1 MSDVIIRCRWV
12 PFKDR
17 IPPEGEWV
25 LLAFDGT
32 APTGTHGERA
42 NETHF
47 EVCYRQVE
55 RWLIAANTEAEF
67 VNRFQPTHWMALPS
81 PPIGTPPDF
90 ACRIGGD

>member
-12 PFKDR
+12 SFKDR

-32 APTGTHGERA
+32 APTGKHGERA

-55 RWLIAANTEAEF
+55 RWLIAANEEAQF
-67 VNRFQPTHWMALPS
+67 VNRYQPTHWMELPR

-90 ACRIGGD
+90 ACRIGE